1 MSAMT
6 GTRGERGGGRPPSMA
21 DVAKQAGVSHQTVS
35 RVLND
40 SPLVRDETRTRV
52 LAAIEEL
59 GYRRNMAARMLATNR
74 SARIG
79 MISAHLVLYGPS
91 MISASVQDAG
101 HKAGY
106 DVSLVG
112 LPEFSR
118 ESLHGAV
125 DRLLDQAVEALVI
138 AIAHRDALAA
148 TRELQLAIPVVVA
161 QGVSA
166 GQPMAAGVDQESGA
180 RAATAHLLDLG
191 HRHVAHVTGP
201 MDWIEAEQRRAGW
214 RGAQGERGL
223 LPGPELTGD
232 WSAESG
238 YVAGLQIAGDPGVTA
253 VFAAN
258 DAMALGVLK
267 ALHEKGRRVPDEV
280 SVVGFDDVPEAAYY
294 WPSLTT
300 VNQDFASLGRRA
312 VDLTLRALDGEP
324 EPVCELVQPEVVVR
338 DSSGPRDGS

>member
-6 GTRGERGGGRPPSMA
+6 EHGGTRNGRPPSMA

-40 SPLVRDETRTRV
+40 SPLVREETRTRV

-91 MISASVQDAG
+91 MISAAVQDAG

-112 LPEFSR
+112 LSEFSR
-118 ESLHGAV
+118 ESLHDAV
-125 DRLLDQAVEALVI
+125 ERLLDQAVEALVI
-138 AIAHRDALAA
+138 AVAHRDALAT
-148 TRELQLAIPVVVA
+148 TRDLQLEIPVVVA
-161 QGVSA
+161 QGVLA
-166 GQPMAAGVDQESGA
+166 GQPMAAGVDQHAGA
-180 RAATAHLLDLG
+180 RGATEHLLDLG
-191 HRHVAHVTGP
+191 HRHIAHITGP
-201 MDWIEAEQRRAGW
+201 MDWVEAEQRRAGW
-214 RGAQGERGL
+214 RAAQADRGL

-238 YVAGLQIAGDPGVTA
+238 YAAGLQIAEDRDVTA

-258 DAMALGVLK
+258 DAMALGALK
-267 ALHEKGRRVPDEV
+267 ALHEKGRRVPEDV

-294 WPSLTT
+294 WPALTT

-312 VDLTLRALDGEP
+312 VELTLRALEGEAD
-324 EPVCELVQPEVVVR
+324 PVSELVEPEVVVR
-338 DSSGPRDGS
+338 DSSGPVASS